1 MRAIHKTYGLCLV
14 SREDWNTSAPMIT
27 AVFKTP
33 VYLPR
38 QGYRSILTVGKGAL
52 KGERPSVG
60 YRRPH
65 RVKSLAE
72 KYLPMMNRIVWE
84 MKTDYD
90 SFDDLQLVALE
101 GLVQAANKYDES
113 VGSFQAYATP
123 RIRGAIK
130 DHWRNTINEE
140 ETKADGFWNTL
151 ADVDDDRDQK
161 RMLRDVREVLPKL
174 SRRKRRLIEA
184 RYLADNPMPWP
195 ELASEFR
202 LSKRQL
208 MRLRD
213 EAIAALKGELL

>member
-1 MRAIHKTYGLCLV
+1 MRAVHKTYGPCLV
-14 SREDWNTSAPMIT
+14 SREDWDKPTPMIT

-33 VYLPR
+33 VYLPG
-38 QGYRSILTVGKGAL
+38 QGYKSILTVGKGAL
-52 KGERPSVG
+52 KGERPSAG
-60 YRRPH
+60 YRKPH

-72 KYLPMMNRIVWE
+72 QYLPMMNRIVWE

-90 SFDDLQLVALE
+90 DFTDLQLAALE
-101 GLVQAANKYDES
+101 GLVQAADKYDES

-140 ETKADGFWNTL
+140 ETMADGFWDTV
-151 ADVDDDRDQK
+151 ADTDGDRDQK
-161 RMLRDVREVLPKL
+161 AMLRDVREALPKL
-174 SRRKRRLIEA
+174 SSRKRRLIQK
-184 RYLADNPMPWP
+184 RYLSDDPTPWP
-195 ELASEFR
+195 ELASEFK

-213 EAIAALKGELL
+213 EAITALKNELL